1 MEKLRPKLRFPEFI
15 NDYKAVKFRDII
27 SNSGYGPR
35 FNGDDYDVNG
45 NVKTIRGTDIDLNGE
60 IKYSQVPIASLD
72 ENFIKNH
79 ILNDG
84 DLVMITTADCG
95 LTGVF
100 KKQEINYIP
109 SAYAVKISLNNK
121 ANPYYYKYF
130 FQTKIAS
137 NQINRFVRKAT
148 VANLPGS
155 DILKFDLKL
164 PNIEEQNKIAEFLNE
179 VDNKINQLS
188 KKKDLLEKYKK
199 GIMQKIFNQEIRFKD
214 DNGNDYPKWTE
225 AKLSDFK
232 KLVHGDGDWILSNDL
247 SKEGKHKLIQL
258 GNIGY
263 GVYKEKDLK
272 TISAEKFIELKG
284 TPIKKGDLLINRMVD
299 SNLYCCILDKDGDYI
314 TSVDICWIRDNDIL
328 NNYFLMSVLLFEK
341 NQNKLLNLSSGSG
354 RVRISKYN
362 LFNEFYFML
371 PSFEE
376 QTKIA
381 NFISAIDN
389 KINQVV
395 IQLEKTND
403 FKKGLL
409 QQMFV

>member
-1 MEKLRPKLRFPEFI
+1 MERLRPKLRFPEFI

-155 DILKFDLKL
+155 DILKFDIKL

-179 VDNKINQLS
+179 VDNKINLLS
-188 KKKDLLEKYKK
+188 KKKDLLENYKK

-214 DNGNDYPKWTE
+214 DNANDYPKWTE

-232 KLVHGDGDWILSNDL
+232 KLIHVDGDWILSNDL

-314 TSVDICWIRDNDIL
+314 TSVDVCWIRDNDIL

>member
-1 MEKLRPKLRFPEFI
+1 MDKLKPKLRFQEFVD
-15 NDYKAVKFRDII
+15 DYEHIKFKDII
-27 SNSGYGPR
+27 SSSGYGPR
-35 FNGDDYDVNG
+35 FNGDDYDING

-60 IKYSQVPIASLD
+60 IKYYQVPTASLD

-79 ILNDG
+79 ILKDG

-95 LTGVF
+95 LTGVY
-100 KKQEINYIP
+100 KKQDINYIP
-109 SAYAVKISLNNK
+109 SAYAVKITLNEK
-121 ANPYYYKYF
+121 ANPYFYKYF
-130 FQTKIAS
+130 FQTRIAT

-155 DILKFDLKL
+155 DILKIEIKL
-164 PNIEEQNKIAEFLNE
+164 PNIIEQDKIANFLSV
-179 VDNKINQLS
+179 VDNKINQLL
-188 KKKDLLEKYKK
+188 KKKELLEKYKK
-199 GIMQKIFNQEIRFKD
+199 GIMQKIFSQEIRFKD
-214 DNGNDYPKWTE
+214 NKDNEYPKWTE

-232 KLVHGDGDWILSNDL
+232 NLIHGDGDWILSNDL

-314 TSVDICWIRDNDIL
+314 TSVDVCWIRDNNML

-341 NQNKLLNLSSGSG
+341 NQNKLLSLSSGSG
-354 RVRISKYN
+354 RVRISKSN
-362 LFNEFYFML
+362 LFNEFHFLL

-376 QTKIA
+376 QNKIGC
-381 NFISAIDN
+381 FIAAIDN
-389 KINQVV
+389 NINHVV
-395 IQLEKTND
+395 IQLDKTNT